1 MKTKRNLVEKQYSDL
16 VAKPNTG
23 NKAVVFEQAGN

>member
-1 MKTKRNLVEKQYSDL
+1 LVEKQYSDL